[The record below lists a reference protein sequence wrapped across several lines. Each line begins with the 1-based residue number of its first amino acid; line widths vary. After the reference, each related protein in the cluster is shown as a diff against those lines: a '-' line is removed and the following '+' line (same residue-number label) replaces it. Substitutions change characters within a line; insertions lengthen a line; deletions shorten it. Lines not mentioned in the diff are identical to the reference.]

1 MHCHVCVCVCCRSL
15 AVGTKTGYKL
25 FSLTMVEKL
34 DCIHESGQYVA
45 LLLQV
50 LRQCGLNI
58 CLHSVN
64 NYISVKSLRN
74 ANFPRQS
81 GSLYNMVH
89 SEGLLRHVM
98 YSVLFGITT
107 MTGDTATSCTPLL
120 DVKEIVVSATN
131 RGQKTHAN

>member
-1 MHCHVCVCVCCRSL
+1 MSDFPCNFSQAATVLKRDSSISCQEYNLNTENVIDIVTGGRCIVIMCLCVCCRSL

-45 LLLQV
+45 LLLWV

-58 CLHSVN
+58 CLHLVN
-64 NYISVKSLRN
+64 NYISVKRLCN

-81 GSLYNMVH
+81 GLLYNMVH
-89 SEGLLRHVM
+89 S
-98 YSVLFGITT
+98 
-107 MTGDTATSCTPLL
+107 SCCCGT
-120 DVKEIVVSATN
+120 
-131 RGQKTHAN
+131 

>member
-1 MHCHVCVCVCCRSL
+1 MCLYVCCRSL

-34 DCIHESGQYVA
+34 DCIHESGQYAA
-45 LLLQV
+45 LLLRV

-64 NYISVKSLRN
+64 NYISVRRFCN
-74 ANFPRQS
+74 ANSPRQS

-89 SEGLLRHVM
+89 SGCCC
-98 YSVLFGITT
+98 GT
-107 MTGDTATSCTPLL
+107 
-120 DVKEIVVSATN
+120 
-131 RGQKTHAN
+131 

>member
-1 MHCHVCVCVCCRSL
+1 MDIVTGGRSIVIMCLYVCCRSL

-58 CLHSVN
+58 CLHLVN
-64 NYISVKSLRN
+64 NYISLKRLCD
-74 ANFPRQS
+74 ANS
-81 GSLYNMVH
+81 IMVH
-89 SEGLLRHVM
+89 
-98 YSVLFGITT
+98 YTT
-107 MTGDTATSCTPLL
+107 WS
-120 DVKEIVVSATN
+120 IQSAAVAHN
-131 RGQKTHAN
+131 VFCPVWHYHDGR